1 MLRVQMDA
9 VTRKR
14 SLVLAVTDL
23 NLAGSLVK
31 HFGCGGGWGWVWL
44 RTST

>member
-1 MLRVQMDA
+1 MLHVQMDA
-9 VTRKR
+9 VTNR

-44 RTST
+44 LTST